1 MKKLFL
7 VAIAGLFFA
16 ANSSAQAK
24 RNVPHS
30 QQMRSDSSRHF
41 QKGKMQDQLNLTA
54 DQKSQM
60 KALHQD
66 MKQQREGIMNDQSL
80 TSDQKKEKMKELR
93 KSQSEKMNTILT
105 PDQQAKMKELRKQ
118 RMKNHKMNHG
128 MKKSHA
134 S

>member
-16 ANSSAQAK
+16 ANSNAQVK
-24 RNVPHS
+24 RSNPQS

-60 KALHQD
+60 KTLHQD

-80 TSDQKKEKMKELR
+80 TADQKKEKMKDLR

-105 PDQQAKMKELRKQ
+105 PDQQSKMKEMRKQ
-118 RMKNHKMNHG
+118 RMKNHKMNGG
-128 MKKSHA
+128 MKKNQA